1 MNCPDGMALQR
12 VQSTFDS
19 SKYDREVK
27 FYCASIEGHDLEDCK
42 WELAGANGYE
52 NWKYQDVRFTC
63 PAGKVIAGVDSQFTG
78 YDRQYR

>member
-52 NWKYQDVRFTC
+52 NWKY
-63 PAGKVIAGVDSQFTG
+63 
-78 YDRQYR
+78 